1 MRTSRL
7 LSPLILASQISYVVT
22 RAVGQQFFHLV
33 LVSSGVLSFLLW
45 GPGTSRE
52 RKRRISTSWW
62 MWIPLILSTH
72 LLFLGGRLFSFPP
85 SYFLVDFLYDDNS
98 NWLEAISRINLGEP
112 TWGYGA
118 PFLLVMILANGISRL
133 ISLDLGSDLESGQP
147 LLALGLIE
155 AHLLILAS
163 FTIFIVWLIIRE
175 FGASRLHS
183 LMLASMIAFAL
194 LGALSQALF
203 HGHLTAAYAASGL
216 TLQFSRLAVSRTDE
230 EVLLNCLSLAMI
242 CSFWFPLEPFALL
255 LVLGL
260 LFASYTR
267 RVGTKA
273 FKFRLWG
280 TGLLVLA
287 YIILKN
293 VHRLDFTRTRGNYL
307 DLLGRDGGVL
317 PLSKTQSLALC
328 SLVFISVSL
337 LILRKIA
344 PRQFCWPLMC
354 FGVYCVSVAF
364 VDFFRSG
371 TLGYGSMKLL
381 WVAGTPLCIA
391 YSIHL
396 LGQISLWSW
405 ARQSVRATVLVAAT
419 LGLTAYSLS
428 ATHLNVTIR
437 ALGPDPRPGFAAESL
452 RDQVQLETLPPWDE
466 QWFGSSWFESERSV
480 RSLPRACVNVRVRN
494 GRDFELAGPSLTTYQ
509 CNRIFV
515 GLTRP
520 FDQMQ
525 DLEYPNTFLK
535 LSRGLVNPGRIID
548 EASLDREVVQ
558 SRVILLDDAGRVLA
572 EMRALDFFTAYFFGS

>member
-1 MRTSRL
+1 MRASRL
-7 LSPLILASQISYVVT
+7 LSPLILASQISYVIT
-22 RAVGQQFFHLV
+22 RVLGQQFFHLA
-33 LVSSGVLSFLLW
+33 LVSGGVLSFFLW
-45 GPGTSRE
+45 VPGTSRE
-52 RKRRISTSWW
+52 RKRRISSSWW

-72 LLFLGGRLFSFPP
+72 FLFLNGRLFSFPP
-85 SYFLVDFLYDDNS
+85 SYFLVDFLNDDNS

-118 PFLLVMILANGISRL
+118 PFLLVMILANGLNRL
-133 ISLDLGSDLESGQP
+133 ISLDLGNDLELAQP

-155 AHLLILAS
+155 ANLLIFAF
-163 FTIFIVWLIIRE
+163 FTIFMIWLMIRE
-175 FGASRLHS
+175 FGASRSHS
-183 LMLASMIAFAL
+183 LMLASVIAISLF
-194 LGALSQALF
+194 GALSQALF
-203 HGHLTAAYAASGL
+203 HGHLTAAYAVIGL

-230 EVLLNCLSLAMI
+230 EVFLNCLSLAMT
-242 CSFWFPLEPFALL
+242 CSFWFPLEPFAFLM
-255 LVLGL
+255 VLGL
-260 LFASYTR
+260 VVASYTR

-273 FKFRLWG
+273 FKFRFWG
-280 TGLLVLA
+280 TSLLVLA

-293 VHRLDFTRTRGNYL
+293 VHRLDVTRTRGNYI

-328 SLVFISVSL
+328 SIVFISVSL
-337 LILRKIA
+337 LILRKIT
-344 PRQFCWPLMC
+344 PRQFCSPLLC

-364 VDFFRSG
+364 VDFWHSG

-391 YSIHL
+391 YSLHL

-405 ARQSVRATVLVAAT
+405 ARQSVRAPVLVALT

-428 ATHLNVTIR
+428 ATQLNVTIR
-437 ALGPDPRPGFAAESL
+437 ALGPDPRPGFASESL
-452 RDQVQLETLPPWDE
+452 RDQVQLKTLPPWEE

-494 GRDFELAGPSLTTYQ
+494 GRDFELSGPSLTTYQ

-520 FDQMQ
+520 FDQMK

-535 LSRGLVNPGRIID
+535 LSRGLVNAGRIID
-548 EASLDREVVQ
+548 EASLDTEVVQ
-558 SRVILLDDAGRVLA
+558 SRVLLLDDAGRVLA
-572 EMRALDFFTAYFFGS
+572 EMRALDFFSAYFFGS